1 MSDHVEHPEEEDE
14 EGGEN
19 PDEDGPDR
27 RQHHV

>member
-19 PDEDGPDR
+19 PDEDGPGR